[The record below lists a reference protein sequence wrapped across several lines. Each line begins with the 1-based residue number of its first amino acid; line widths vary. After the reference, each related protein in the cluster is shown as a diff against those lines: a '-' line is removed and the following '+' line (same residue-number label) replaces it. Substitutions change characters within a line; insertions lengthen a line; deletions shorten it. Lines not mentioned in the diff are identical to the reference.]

1 MMGTNGEEQKTDSSD
16 IVNLGVLG
24 RFYSARMVLGFYRTT
39 CALTVL
45 SFPITGLPNTDSWFK
60 EKFYRALHHTINAH
74 PSLCYGIIDET
85 PEREAHFLRLPE
97 IQRDDVAEF
106 YGQDPDDPDDGDLA
120 IAKLLQRSHARRL
133 LEGHRYPAWRAVV
146 LKHGNRWDSGKNTAI
161 QRISIAFLA
170 NHAIADGL
178 SHISFHRS
186 LLHFFNQ
193 PLAEE
198 YAWPLKVP
206 RNLRCPI
213 LLEDVVDLLSR
224 DENDKVDIDYM
235 SPTVWSGENM
245 FLNSVED
252 YESGLRFITVHQDH
266 IGKLLNFCRSNKITL
281 TGLLH
286 GLLVTFLARSVSSG
300 SSFLAVT
307 PYSMRHISKVSEEEI
322 CNHAGGMVHEFPQNL
337 ATDLRNS
344 KENSIEEL
352 ELIVKTS
359 GIFHKYMA
367 AELARSPKNN
377 VWAGMFG
384 VTDWYTQSR
393 GQLGK
398 KRALTYELSN
408 FGNLK
413 VLDSKGLEG
422 PLKLEKMLVSQ
433 CGSVTGPVFG
443 CNSISIAGG
452 PMTITFTWQKG
463 SMKEKLIEDMAAYVD
478 RRMEEGFDA
487 IPLVA

>member
-1 MMGTNGEEQKTDSSD
+1 MGSITKENKMDSSD

-39 CALTVL
+39 CALAVV
-45 SFPITGLPNTDSWFK
+45 SFPIRGLPNADSWFRG
-60 EKFYRALHHTINAH
+60 KFYRALYHTINAH
-74 PSLCYGIIDET
+74 PSLCYGIVDEM
-85 PEREAHFLRLPE
+85 PEREAHFLRLLE

-106 YGQDPDDPDDGDLA
+106 YGQEPNDPDDDDLT
-120 IAKLLQRSHARRL
+120 ITKLLEKSHARRL

-146 LKHGNRWDSGKNTAI
+146 FKHGNQWDTGKNTAI
-161 QRISIAFLA
+161 QHISVAFLA
-170 NHAIADGL
+170 SHAIADGL
-178 SHISFHRS
+178 SHINFHRS

-193 PLAEE
+193 PQTEDCT
-198 YAWPLKVP
+198 WPLKVP
-206 RNLRCPI
+206 RDLRCPI

-224 DENDKVDIDYM
+224 DENDKVEIDYM
-235 SPTVWSGENM
+235 SPTVWPGKNM

-252 YESGLRFITVHQDH
+252 YESRLRFITVHQDH
-266 IGKLLNFCRSNKITL
+266 IGKLLKFCRSHQMTL

-286 GLLVTFLARSVSSG
+286 GLLVTFLARSVPAG

-307 PYSMRHISKVSEEEI
+307 PYSMRHISKASEEEI
-322 CNHAGGMVHEFPQNL
+322 CNHVGGMVHEFPQKL
-337 ATDLRNS
+337 TTELQDS
-344 KENSIEEL
+344 KEKSAKEL

-359 GIFHKYMA
+359 AIFHKDMA

-398 KRALTYELSN
+398 KRALTYELSS

-413 VLDSKGLEG
+413 VLDNKGLEG

-443 CNSISIAGG
+443 CNAISIAGG

-463 SMKEKLIEDMAAYVD
+463 SIDQELIEDMAAFLK
-478 RRMEEGFDA
+478 RRMEGGFDA
-487 IPLVA
+487 IPTVA

>member
-1 MMGTNGEEQKTDSSD
+1 
-16 IVNLGVLG
+16 
-24 RFYSARMVLGFYRTT
+24 MVLGFYRTT
-39 CALTVL
+39 CALAVV
-45 SFPITGLPNTDSWFK
+45 SFPITGLPNTDTWFK
-60 EKFYRALHHTINAH
+60 EKFYRALYQTINAH
-74 PSLCYGIIDET
+74 PSLCYGIVDQT
-85 PEREAHFLRLPE
+85 PEKEAHFLRLTE

-106 YGQDPDDPDDGDLA
+106 YGQDAEDPADDDLA
-120 IAKLLQRSHARRL
+120 ITKLLEKSHSRRL

-146 LKHGNRWDSGKNTAI
+146 FKHGNQWDSGKNTAI

-186 LLHFFNQ
+186 LLHFFSQ
-193 PLAEE
+193 AETE
-198 YAWPLKVP
+198 DCTWPLRVP
-206 RNLRCPI
+206 RDLRSPI
-213 LLEDVVDLLSR
+213 LLEHAVDLLSR
-224 DENDKVDIDYM
+224 DENDKVEINYM

-266 IGKLLNFCRSNKITL
+266 IGKLLKFCRGHKMTL

-286 GLLVTFLARSVSSG
+286 GLLVTFLARSVPAG

-337 ATDLRNS
+337 AAELRNS
-344 KENSIEEL
+344 KENSTEEL

-359 GIFHKYMA
+359 AIFHKDMA

-377 VWAGMFG
+377 VWAAMFG
-384 VTDWYTQSR
+384 VKDWYAPSLR
-393 GQLGK
+393 QLGK

-413 VLDSKGLEG
+413 ILDSKGLEG

-463 SMKEKLIEDMAAYVD
+463 SMDEKLVEDMAAYLKG
-478 RRMEEGFDA
+478 RMKEGFDA
-487 IPLVA
+487 ITVAA